1 VTGPSRVTLHP
12 LSTRPAGGSLL
23 IGRVENGDFIAA
35 PPVAGRAV
43 ALLAAG
49 HSVAEVGA
57 LLRVETGADIDVAD
71 FVAAL
76 ADLGFVAAVDG
87 RPLDQP
93 AQPRPSLPWLRPA
106 HVRWTLSPVTA
117 LAVLLI
123 AGFGAALVLLDPA
136 LRPGYRDLLWC
147 RSGGAVIAVNTAIC
161 WTVIA
166 LHELA
171 HLATARAAGV
181 PARMS
186 LSTRLQFLAA
196 QTDVS
201 GVWAAPRR
209 TRLTV
214 YLAGMAVNL
223 VVATGCEAA
232 RVATGPGLPHRLLA
246 AAALISLLLLP
257 SQLLIFM
264 RTDVYFTVQDLSG
277 CANLYADGSAYARHL
292 AGRLRGRRR
301 PAEDPSRDLPA
312 RERRA
317 VRIYS
322 VLLVIGTATCLAVA
336 LTVTVPVTATL
347 LGRAGRTVAGAG
359 TVAGF
364 LDGAAVLTILS
375 GYQLLWLRAWWRRHG
390 HRARQLKHLASRGGR

>member
-1 VTGPSRVTLHP
+1 MTGPSRVTLHP
-12 LSTRPAGGSLL
+12 LSTRVAGRSLL
-23 IGRVENGDFIAA
+23 IGRVETGDFIVA
-35 PPVAGRAV
+35 PPVAGRTL
-43 ALLAAG
+43 ALLSAG
-49 HSVAEVGA
+49 HTVAEVA
-57 LLRVETGADIDVAD
+57 AVLRAETGTDIDVAD

-76 ADLGFVAAVDG
+76 TGLGFVAAVDG
-87 RPLDQP
+87 QPVGQP
-93 AQPRPSLPWLRPA
+93 APPRPSLPWLRPP

-117 LAVLLI
+117 VAVLLT
-123 AGFGAALVLLDPA
+123 AGVGTALTLFDPA

-223 VVATGCEAA
+223 LVATGCEAG
-232 RVATGPGLPHRLLA
+232 RLATGPGLPHRLLA

-264 RTDVYFTVQDLSG
+264 RTDVYFAVQDLSG
-277 CANLYADGSAYARHL
+277 CANLYADGSAYVRHL
-292 AGRLRGRRR
+292 AGRARRR
-301 PAEDPSRDLPA
+301 RQRAADPSRDLPA

-322 VLLVIGTATCLAVA
+322 VLLVAGTATCVAVA
-336 LTVTVPVTATL
+336 LTVTVPVTVTL
-347 LGRAGRTVAGAG
+347 LGRAARRVAGAR
-359 TVAGF
+359 TPAGF
-364 LDGAAVLTILS
+364 LDGVAVLAVLS

-390 HRARQLKHLASRGGR
+390 HRARQVKRSASWGGR